1 MKKAKIGIASTRS
14 RLRSRISELN
24 GNGPLVYLMRRDIR
38 ANDNWSL
45 LQCQEKGRPVRVAHV
60 LENKHPSYRLAWFY
74 YKGLEDVVK
83 DLKKLKIPFDAIN
96 NINEIKNYFTSVDA
110 AGIVADMHTLRDFDL
125 KPVLDVC
132 EALKLPLWEVDSYN
146 VIPVWETSD
155 KQEYAAR
162 TIRNKINKKL
172 ADYLVEIPP
181 TSSNPKEL
189 KTISPEFDADSIL
202 KKIWGKNDDPKI
214 SFHPGAKAGREA
226 LLKFLTS
233 LSVYDKLRNDP
244 TKDATS
250 NLSPWFRH
258 GHLSKQNAAY
268 EAQKSKG
275 SSAGFIE
282 ELIVRGELSENF
294 AFYNKD
300 YDNIN
305 GAPPFGR
312 KTLDDHRN
320 DKRPYT
326 YTYEEL
332 ENGKTQD
339 RLWNAAQMQQVND
352 GKMHGFMRMYW
363 AKKILEWTKS
373 PEEALDFAIKL
384 NDKFAMDGR
393 DPRGYNGIMWS
404 ITGLH
409 DQGWRER
416 DIFGKV
422 RYMNY
427 EGCKRKFDIE
437 SYIKQHLK

>member
-1 MKKAKIGIASTRS
+1 MKKAKIGVAASRS
-14 RLRSRISELN
+14 RLMSKTNELK
-24 GNGPLVYLMRRDIR
+24 GSGPVVYLMRRDIR
-38 ANDNWSL
+38 ANDNWSIL
-45 LQCQEKGRPVRVAHV
+45 RCQEEGRPVRVAHI
-60 LENKHPSYRLAWFY
+60 LEDKHPSHRLAWFY

-83 DLKKLKIPFDAIN
+83 DLKQLKIPFDAV
-96 NINEIKNYFTSVDA
+96 KNVKEMKSYFSNVDA
-110 AGIVADMHTLRDFDL
+110 SGVVADLHTLREFNL
-125 KPVLDVC
+125 KPILEIC
-132 EALKLPLWEVDSYN
+132 ETLKLPLWEVDSYN
-146 VIPVWETSD
+146 IIPVWEASE

-162 TIRNKINKKL
+162 TIRSKINKKL
-172 ADYLVEIPP
+172 DDYLVEIPP

-189 KTISPEFDADSIL
+189 KTINPEFNVDEIL
-202 KKIWGKNDDPKI
+202 KEKWGENEDPKI
-214 SFHPGAKAGREA
+214 SFVPGAKAGKEA
-226 LLKFLTS
+226 LDKFLGS

-244 TKDATS
+244 NKNATS

-258 GHLSKQNAAY
+258 GHLSKQRAAF
-268 EAQKSKG
+268 EALRSKG

-305 GAPPFGR
+305 GGPAFGK
-312 KTLDDHRN
+312 KTLDDHRG
-320 DKRPYT
+320 DKRPYV
-326 YTYEEL
+326 YTFEEL
-332 ENGKTQD
+332 DKGKTHD
-339 RLWNAAQMQQVND
+339 RLWNAAQLQQVNE

-384 NDKFAMDGR
+384 NDTYAMDGR

-416 DIFGKV
+416 EIFGKV

-427 EGCKRKFDIE
+427 DGCKRKFDIE
-437 SYIKQHLK
+437 SYIKEHLK